1 MFIVRHCLSGQNSRT
16 SNYARAAVSLVG
28 ALKFFRKP
36 VKNSLVLHTEIKKEP
51 GLLATEDCEDLPL
64 TVARS
69 VINSAARGLL
79 EEEATDPMGLTSEPK
94 SKANKKRRLDSGGGG
109 SAVLHHIKVEPAIA
123 ALTTGSND
131 QMESVKAASNSSRSG
146 TGRKKVRI
154 SL

>member
-1 MFIVRHCLSGQNSRT
+1 MLKALPPAGGT
-16 SNYARAAVSLVG
+16 GSNG
-28 ALKFFRKP
+28 
-36 VKNSLVLHTEIKKEP
+36 HTDIKKEP

-69 VINSAARGLL
+69 VINSAAARGLL

-131 QMESVKAASNSSRSG
+131 HMESVKAASNSSRSG